1 MSDLA
6 LSQPS
11 ELELKPSFHAIA
23 TSALEMQKAKA
34 GIRTWLDEKVKSIEA
49 ELIEL
54 QEAHDAAVRH
64 KWKSSTF
71 KTQLQRK
78 KQEHLYY
85 GKLVTACDA
94 GYTIVPNMDV
104 SVFAIRVNKD
114 KPYWSDYG
122 ESYNSFH
129 AASPLIPA
137 QSEQRL
143 PVGEGH
149 YVSPEMEVKT
159 QNTKRKNLEGKE
171 VYVVSHGAIGFEEI
185 AFPLA
190 IAHPIVMD
198 ATAQAMSLKIFDRI
212 GIVPAGMRKRRG
224 DPMVLGQITRK
235 VGYETKIASFLI
247 AWYVDARTL

>member
-1 MSDLA
+1 MSELA
-6 LSQPS
+6 LSPS
-11 ELELKPSFHAIA
+11 TDVEIKPSFHAIA
-23 TSALEMQKAKA
+23 TNALEMQKAKA
-34 GIRTWLDEKVKSIEA
+34 GIRAWLTDKLTSIES
-49 ELIEL
+49 ELTEL

-71 KTQLQRK
+71 KSQLQRK

-114 KPYWSDYG
+114 KPYWSEYG
-122 ESYNSFH
+122 TSQSSFRS
-129 AASPLIPA
+129 ASPLIPA
-137 QSEQRL
+137 QDEQRL
-143 PVGEGH
+143 PVGEGQ
-149 YVSPEMEVKT
+149 YVSPEMVVETRNSTSKNEKNEV
-159 QNTKRKNLEGKE
+159 
-171 VYVVSHGAIGFEEI
+171 VYHVQHQAKGFEDI
-185 AFPLA
+185 TFPLA
-190 IAHPIVMD
+190 IAHPVVMD
-198 ATAQAMSLKIFDRI
+198 ATAEAMSLKIFDRI